1 MNIHKNFFKLDGKVA
16 LIAGSSRGI
25 GFAFTES
32 LKNQNVKVIGLSRKK
47 NINPSLDI
55 HYICDV
61 TKQSNLELIKT
72 ICEKINIKL
81 DIIIFAAGI
90 TNAHNSLNDKKN
102 FINIINTNLVS
113 NYNFINTF
121 KPIMNKNASII
132 NISSI
137 NAIQGFPQNPGY
149 IASKGGVEALTRSL
163 AVDLGKDK
171 IRVNCI
177 RPGYIKT
184 DMTLNSFNNPKKN
197 RSRKNK
203 TILKRWGN
211 TNDLVG
217 PMLLLASDAS
227 SYMTGSIITVDGGWS
242 SLGLEE

>member
-1 MNIHKNFFKLDGKVA
+1 MNIHQNFFNLDGKVA

-25 GFAFTES
+25 GFAFAES

-47 NINPSLDI
+47 NINTNSDI
-55 HYICDV
+55 HYVCNV
-61 TKQSNLELIKT
+61 TKQSNLKSIRT
-72 ICEKINIKL
+72 IFEKINIKL

-90 TNAHNSLNDKKN
+90 TNLDNNLNDEKK
-102 FINIINTNLVS
+102 FINTINTNLIS

-121 KPIMNKNASII
+121 KPIMNKNASVI

-163 AVDLGKDK
+163 AVDLGKQK

-184 DMTLNSFNNPKKN
+184 DMTLNSYNNPKKY
-197 RSRKNK
+197 RLRKK
-203 TILKRWGN
+203 RTILKRWGSP
-211 TNDLVG
+211 NDLVG

-227 SYMTGSIITVDGGWS
+227 SYMTGSILTVDGGWS